1 MKYRNDSATALLNPI
16 DHIECRIHYV
26 ELPPGNNARKIT
38 RHAHECCEIYVNV
51 SGDVS
56 FAVEDAIYPIGRGDV
71 IITRPQE
78 YHYCI
83 HNTNAVHKHYRVI
96 FWTQNNYDL
105 LSIFFNRDLGK
116 GNLIVLPEKKKTAL
130 ISLCRS
136 MVEGREKT
144 QVTQM
149 LDFLRLIDLLNGGVS
164 VSSESALRF
173 PDELDQAIAFIREND
188 RKPFLISDVAEE
200 CGVSIAT
207 LERLFKQNLQMS
219 PKQYILEMRLGR
231 AKAELAKGKNVSEAW
246 SESGIADYSHFI
258 RIFKKTIGVTPSQY
272 RKTLNASVAEIRRL
286 NEESEPERSFRRR

>member
-16 DHIECRIHYV
+16 DRIECRIHYV

-105 LSIFFNRDLGK
+105 LSIFLTV
-116 GNLIVLPEKKKTAL
+116 ISEKEILSCFRRKKRRRLSACAGL
-130 ISLCRS
+130 WSRGEKRRRS
-136 MVEGREKT
+136 HKCSI
-144 QVTQM
+144 
-149 LDFLRLIDLLNGGVS
+149 F
-164 VSSESALRF
+164 SALSTCST
-173 PDELDQAIAFIREND
+173 A
-188 RKPFLISDVAEE
+188 
-200 CGVSIAT
+200 G
-207 LERLFKQNLQMS
+207 
-219 PKQYILEMRLGR
+219 
-231 AKAELAKGKNVSEAW
+231 
-246 SESGIADYSHFI
+246 
-258 RIFKKTIGVTPSQY
+258 
-272 RKTLNASVAEIRRL
+272 
-286 NEESEPERSFRRR
+286 

>member
-16 DHIECRIHYV
+16 DRIECRIHYV

-105 LSIFFNRDLGK
+105 LSIFYNRDLGK

-164 VSSESALRF
+164 VYPRERQKAFSYFRCCRGVRSKHRDPRAAL
-173 PDELDQAIAFIREND
+173 QAE
-188 RKPFLISDVAEE
+188 PSDVAEA
-200 CGVSIAT
+200 VY
-207 LERLFKQNLQMS
+207 
-219 PKQYILEMRLGR
+219 P
-231 AKAELAKGKNVSEAW
+231 
-246 SESGIADYSHFI
+246 
-258 RIFKKTIGVTPSQY
+258 
-272 RKTLNASVAEIRRL
+272 
-286 NEESEPERSFRRR
+286 